1 MPDFV
6 ASTFI
11 CAPIEEV
18 WKFHEAPDALFQLT
32 PPAQDIRVLTHIG
45 GIGVGARLV
54 ISVRL
59 LGPFRTTWH
68 ALHIAC
74 TPPTLFIDEQESGP
88 FSYWHHEHR
97 FASVDGGTTLT
108 DAISFRLPGGSLI
121 NWLAAPIVRL
131 QLSSLFRYRHAATR
145 RCCESTMPSY

>member
-32 PPAQDIRVLTHIG
+32 PPAQDIRVLTHTG

-54 ISVRL
+54 ISV
-59 LGPFRTTWH
+59 
-68 ALHIAC
+68 
-74 TPPTLFIDEQESGP
+74 
-88 FSYWHHEHR
+88 
-97 FASVDGGTTLT
+97 
-108 DAISFRLPGGSLI
+108 RLPGGSLI

-131 QLSSLFRYRHAATR
+131 QLRRLFRYRHAATQK
-145 RCCESTMPSY
+145 CCESTMS